1 MDIEVVSSAKE
12 LGTVRRSNQALM
24 PDRIGIS
31 EGQSSDYNI
40 FPFHSL
46 GSGKIFS
53 GFDTLADFLAGSKLV
68 VLDGYA
74 GIYWNV
80 VREALEI
87 EFSKAGKTVKWF
99 EAADHLKAG
108 SDIEEMVIPF
118 LGTPGSVWGTK
129 TDLRLKDFFVADTIE
144 SISPDKAADINI
156 VIGTGASLCAWDAT
170 VVYFDLPKNELQYRM
185 RSGSISNLGVAKAE
199 DAVSMYKR
207 FYFVDWVVL
216 NQHKQ
221 DLAKRMAVVADTQ
234 WGTKVNWVKAP
245 DLFEG
250 LRKLSGSVFRA
261 RPWFE
266 PGAWGGQFM
275 KDRIPGLN
283 KDEVNYAWSFEL
295 ISPENGLVFESEGRL
310 LEVSFDFLMNNE
322 YEAVLGKHAERFKT
336 EFPIRFDF
344 LDTYDGGNL
353 SIQCHPSLD
362 YIQKEFG
369 ENITQDETYYML
381 EAKQDAVVYLGFQED
396 IDPAKFRQEL
406 DESNREEKEVDVEK
420 YVKALPARKHD
431 LFLIPNGTVHS
442 AGEGALV
449 LEISATPYI
458 FTFKMYDWV
467 RMDLEGNPR
476 PINIDHAF
484 RNLNFDRKGERVEEE
499 LVSKPYILDK
509 GADWSLYHLP
519 THAEHFY
526 DIHRMEFNTE
536 ISIETAN
543 VCHILMLV
551 EGTTVGIET
560 ADGTQAVFQYA
571 ETFVVPAAAGSYK
584 LLNRGPGVAKVVKAF
599 VK

>member
-1 MDIEVVSSAKE
+1 
-12 LGTVRRSNQALM
+12 
-24 PDRIGIS
+24 
-31 EGQSSDYNI
+31 
-40 FPFHSL
+40 
-46 GSGKIFS
+46 
-53 GFDTLADFLAGSKLV
+53 
-68 VLDGYA
+68 
-74 GIYWNV
+74 
-80 VREALEI
+80 
-87 EFSKAGKTVKWF
+87 
-99 EAADHLKAG
+99 
-108 SDIEEMVIPF
+108 
-118 LGTPGSVWGTK
+118 
-129 TDLRLKDFFVADTIE
+129 
-144 SISPDKAADINI
+144 
-156 VIGTGASLCAWDAT
+156 
-170 VVYFDLPKNELQYRM
+170 
-185 RSGSISNLGVAKAE
+185 
-199 DAVSMYKR
+199 
-207 FYFVDWVVL
+207 
-216 NQHKQ
+216 
-221 DLAKRMAVVADTQ
+221 MAVVADTQ

>member
-1 MDIEVVSSAKE
+1 MDIEVVSSSKE
-12 LGTVRRSNQALM
+12 VAALRNTNQALM

-31 EGQSSDYNI
+31 KGQASGYNI

-53 GFDTLADFLAGSKLV
+53 GFDTLADFLAGSELV

-74 GIYWNV
+74 GVYWNV
-80 VREALEI
+80 IRERLEV
-87 EFSKAGKTVKWF
+87 EFGKAGKTVKWF
-99 EAADHLKAG
+99 EAADHLKA
-108 SDIEEMVIPF
+108 SCDIEKLVLPF

-129 TDLRLKDFFVADTIE
+129 TDLQISDFFIADTINA
-144 SISPDKAADINI
+144 ISPDEAADINI
-156 VIGTGASLCAWDAT
+156 VIGSGAALCGWDAT
-170 VVYFDLPKNELQYRM
+170 IVYFDLPKNELQYRM
-185 RSGSISNLGVAKAE
+185 RSGSINNLGASQAE

-221 DLAKRMAVVADTQ
+221 AIADRMTVVADTQ
-234 WGTKVNWVKAP
+234 WGTRVNWVKAA

-283 KDEVNYAWSFEL
+283 KEEVNYAWSFEL

-310 LEVSFDFLMNNE
+310 LEVSFDFLMNSQ
-322 YEAVLGKHAERFKT
+322 YEAVLGKHASRFKT

-381 EAKQDAVVYLGFQED
+381 EAKKDAVVYLGFQED
-396 IDPAKFRQEL
+396 IDPDKFRQEL
-406 DESNREEKEVDVEK
+406 DESNLKEKEVDIEK
-420 YVKALPARKHD
+420 YVKTMPARQHD

-467 RMDLEGNPR
+467 RMDLAGNPR

-484 RNLNFDRKGERVEEE
+484 RNLNFDRKGKRVEEE

-519 THAEHFY
+519 THTEHFY

-536 ISIETAN
+536 ISIEN
-543 VCHILMLV
+543 GGVCHILMLV
-551 EGTTVGIET
+551 EGSAIGIDT
-560 ADGTQAVFQYA
+560 ADGTHAIFQYA
-571 ETFVVPAAAGSYK
+571 ETFVVPAATGSYK
-584 LLNRGPGVAKVVKAF
+584 LVNRGAGVAKVIKAF